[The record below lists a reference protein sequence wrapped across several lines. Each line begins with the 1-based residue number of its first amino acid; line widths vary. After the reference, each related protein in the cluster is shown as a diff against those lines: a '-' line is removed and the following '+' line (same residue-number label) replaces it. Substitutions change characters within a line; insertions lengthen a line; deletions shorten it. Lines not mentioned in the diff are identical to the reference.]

1 MDVIKG
7 KYRHYKGNEYQVIG
21 VGIHTE
27 TNEELVAY
35 NNEKGELYFR
45 PKEMF
50 LEQIP
55 RFKLIS
61 NFGIGGNTLVDNKAE
76 YEVVSNSNINGEIT
90 NNKEETNNSIIE
102 KESETNNDDI
112 GDFKNVYEILDIIDT
127 NSVID
132 VESLINR
139 YKITLRV
146 KRLLVDCESVII
158 FLYTHR
164 DDLKQFKKGYELVLS
179 NNQVYKAMN
188 NFSSDY

>member
-35 NNEKGELYFR
+35 SNEKGELYFR

-61 NFGIGGNTLVDNKAE
+61 NFGIGSNIALGKEAL
-76 YEVVSNSNINGEIT
+76 YEVVSNSNVNGEIT
-90 NNKEETNNSIIE
+90 NNKEEETNSIIE

-127 NSVID
+127 NRCVDMEMLSD
-132 VESLINR
+132 R
-139 YKITLRV
+139 YKVTLRV

-158 FLYTHR
+158 FLFSHK
-164 DDLKQFKKGYELVLS
+164 DDLEKFKRGFELKLS

>member
-35 NNEKGELYFR
+35 SNEKGELYFR

-61 NFGIGGNTLVDNKAE
+61 NFGIGSNITLGKEAL
-76 YEVVSNSNINGEIT
+76 YEVVSNSNVNGEIA
-90 NNKEETNNSIIE
+90 NNKEEETNSIIE

-112 GDFKNVYEILDIIDT
+112 GDFRNVYEILDVIDT
-127 NSVID
+127 NSNID
-132 VESLINR
+132 VESLIKR

-158 FLYTHR
+158 FLYGHK
-164 DDLKQFKKGYELVLS
+164 DDLEKFKRGVVIGLS

>member
-1 MDVIKG
+1 MDIIKG

-35 NNEKGELYFR
+35 SNEKGELYFR

-61 NFGIGGNTLVDNKAE
+61 NFGIGSNIALGKEAL
-76 YEVVSNSNINGEIT
+76 YEVVSNSNVNGEIT
-90 NNKEETNNSIIE
+90 NNKEEETNSIIE

-112 GDFKNVYEILDIIDT
+112 GDFRNVYEILDVIDT
-127 NSVID
+127 NSNID
-132 VESLINR
+132 VESLIKR

-146 KRLLVDCESVII
+146 KRLLEDCESVTI
-158 FLYTHR
+158 FLFSHK
-164 DDLKQFKKGYELVLS
+164 DDLEKFKRGFELKLS